1 MEFVPSW
8 LILIEL
14 LSHLLPNALHS
25 TAGHSLKICGES
37 QFRFRNFNFHSKLFS
52 LNFRTV
58 VEAENLVNAD
68 AGMLSFLS
76 GKSDPYVKIF
86 MNSENQAITQVIS
99 DNLNPVWN
107 YEKIMRTY
115 RDDVSV
121 QFNVRY
127 KKFFKSETKLS
138 CTTLIC
144 QLAEWP

>member
-1 MEFVPSW
+1 M
-8 LILIEL
+8 
-14 LSHLLPNALHS
+14 
-25 TAGHSLKICGES
+25 
-37 QFRFRNFNFHSKLFS
+37 
-52 LNFRTV
+52 
-58 VEAENLVNAD
+58 VNAD

-121 QFNVRY
+121 QFNVRHS
-127 KKFFKSETKLS
+127 FEPRVIL
-138 CTTLIC
+138 TLNR
-144 QLAEWP
+144 

>member
-1 MEFVPSW
+1 MASVLNLLIHIESW
-8 LILIEL
+8 FPLP
-14 LSHLLPNALHS
+14 PNALQS
-25 TAGHSLKICGES
+25 TAGHSPRTCGEL
-37 QFRFRNFNFHSKLFS
+37 QFRFENFENFAKNETFPNLQK
-52 LNFRTV
+52 V
-58 VEAENLVNAD
+58 IEAENLVNAD

-121 QFNVRY
+121 QFNVR
-127 KKFFKSETKLS
+127 KTSSFEVL
-138 CTTLIC
+138 
-144 QLAEWP
+144 